1 MYYLAKF
8 CRLCIQTGE
17 KLVDINSNDYDSIKL
32 SEKLEICTKM
42 VISKNFHFSVNCH

>member
-8 CRLCIQTGE
+8 CRICIQSGE

-42 VISKNFHFSVNCH
+42 VMVKTFIFV